1 MTFSHVSRGL
11 LVVALLLA
19 VGVPSALAQANAG
32 RMSGRV
38 LDEEREPLASVAILA
53 EAPDRN
59 GVVQRIEATSDDNG
73 RFTAIGFT
81 SGQWRVA
88 ATLDGYEVSPLVV
101 QVRQTG
107 VAEASF
113 TMTRVLSAFERM
125 IGEEGLEGLDADA
138 LEADL
143 KGADSALDAQEF
155 DQAIAAYNKLLEQLP
170 HFTFIHLN
178 VGNAHRGKG
187 DYEAA
192 LASYE
197 QLVGDPDRG
206 QQAEVEIAR
215 TRLAM
220 GDLDAAAG
228 LVNAGADA
236 TREDLYNLGEVD
248 FARGDVDAAAGW
260 YEKAT
265 MVDPNWEKPWFKLA
279 LVALNKG
286 DMEAAKQNFQ
296 KVVDIAPNSEDGAQ
310 AQATLSALP

>member
-19 VGVPSALAQANAG
+19 VGVPSVLAQANAG
-32 RMSGRV
+32 RMAGRV
-38 LDEEREPLASVAILA
+38 LDDEGEPLAGTVIVA

-59 GVVQRIEATSDDNG
+59 GVVQRIEATSDDSG

-81 SGQWRVA
+81 SGQWRVS
-88 ATLDGYEVSPLVV
+88 ATLDGYDVAPLVV

-107 VAEASF
+107 IAEANI
-113 TMTRVLSAFERM
+113 TMARVLSAFERM
-125 IGEEGLEGLDADA
+125 IGEESLEGLDADA

-143 KGADSALDAQEF
+143 KSADAALDAQEF
-155 DQAIAAYNKLLEQLP
+155 DTALAAYSRLLEVLP

-187 DYEAA
+187 DYETA

-197 QLVGDPDRG
+197 KLIGDPDRG
-206 QQAEVEIAR
+206 EQAEVEIAR

-236 TREDLYNLGEVD
+236 SREDLYNLGEVD

-286 DMEAAKQNFQ
+286 DMETAKQNFQ